1 MIITP
6 TDSGLTTDSKTIKL
20 IKRDGLTSKIH
31 LRSEQT
37 NKEYDFT
44 STGTELSYNTSVMS
58 FIEGENFQ
66 VTVYDSENKVLF
78 KGKLFVTIQRDT
90 IDDNNGTYSINKG
103 KYNSPVSSDDDF
115 IVL

>member
-44 STGTELSYNTSVMS
+44 STGTELS
-58 FIEGENFQ
+58 
-66 VTVYDSENKVLF
+66 
-78 KGKLFVTIQRDT
+78 
-90 IDDNNGTYSINKG
+90 
-103 KYNSPVSSDDDF
+103 F
-115 IVL
+115 IVNGNSYYDEYVLS